1 MMFQAPVPNEPNSH
15 WTDHIATSLPS
26 GWFPRLG
33 CDLLPNQTLSHIP
46 RPSGE
51 SHVASRLLIV
61 DDDEWIRDLLEKLL
75 VRCHYRVSTARSAEA
90 AIDLL
95 KTEPFDLVLTDM
107 MMVGMD
113 GLELTRYISHTYPDL
128 GIILITGC
136 NEMERMRDA
145 MRFGAID
152 YISKPFDISSI
163 PMTIER
169 NLERQQILR
178 DAAEAKQQR
187 SIQDTVSALIT
198 AIEKKEPHTA
208 KHSHRVAHICLCIAE
223 EMQLPENEC
232 RHLALAA
239 LVHDVGKI
247 GTPDHI
253 LRKPDKLTEE
263 EWAAMKNHPVEGA
276 EIVSRVSELAYVA
289 DIVRHHHERVD
300 GGGYP
305 DGLRGNDIPLLSRVI
320 AVADSYE
327 VMTTN
332 RIYRSALPR
341 ETAVAR
347 LQEGAG
353 RQFDPEIV
361 EVFLRIEPESLL
373 LS

>member
-1 MMFQAPVPNEPNSH
+1 
-15 WTDHIATSLPS
+15 
-26 GWFPRLG
+26 
-33 CDLLPNQTLSHIP
+33 
-46 RPSGE
+46 
-51 SHVASRLLIV
+51 
-61 DDDEWIRDLLEKLL
+61 
-75 VRCHYRVSTARSAEA
+75 
-90 AIDLL
+90 
-95 KTEPFDLVLTDM
+95 
-107 MMVGMD
+107 
-113 GLELTRYISHTYPDL
+113 
-128 GIILITGC
+128 
-136 NEMERMRDA
+136 
-145 MRFGAID
+145 
-152 YISKPFDISSI
+152 
-163 PMTIER
+163 
-169 NLERQQILR
+169 
-178 DAAEAKQQR
+178 
-187 SIQDTVSALIT
+187 
-198 AIEKKEPHTA
+198 
-208 KHSHRVAHICLCIAE
+208 
-223 EMQLPENEC
+223 
-232 RHLALAA
+232 
-239 LVHDVGKI
+239 
-247 GTPDHI
+247 
-253 LRKPDKLTEE
+253 LTEE